1 MLSLLHAKSTLYRL
15 FQLAHH
21 LGNSF
26 YFCGVKV
33 LVQRAGKFRENPFVP
48 LKEKRRVACV
58 VTHVLRN
65 ACSLLRPHDQIPI
78 PLFL

>member
-33 LVQRAGKFRENPFVP
+33 LVQRAGKFRGNPCSP
-48 LKEKRRVACV
+48 EREEKS
-58 VTHVLRN
+58 
-65 ACSLLRPHDQIPI
+65 SLCGYPCIEKCMQSTQIT
-78 PLFL
+78 